1 MAFGCLARASF
12 LERGVPS
19 PTRLSPTRFAAD
31 DIQLPL
37 ARALAE
43 EVKAVGVLA
52 WPLADL
58 ELDCLVDETV
68 GDMNRGTGLPRFSLE
83 SRV

>member
-19 PTRLSPTRFAAD
+19 STRLRPTRFAAD

-43 EVKAVGVLA
+43 EVKGEGVL
-52 WPLADL
+52 P
-58 ELDCLVDETV
+58 
-68 GDMNRGTGLPRFSLE
+68 
-83 SRV
+83 